1 MEGEGGSLI
10 LILIG
15 EVNFQT
21 LIGEIDFL
29 IQSVIKEEDIQF
41 LMSLESLLLIGVLML
56 SHPYFGLIKLISSL
70 TWSIFS

>member
-1 MEGEGGSLI
+1 MEGERGSLI

-41 LMSLESLLLIGVLML
+41 LMSLESLLLMGVLML